1 MTPASDGFESSVKR
15 EALESEIA
23 LNERLETLPIELT
36 LAEPPRPTE
45 VEITLCPLV
54 VVTEPYEIALCVTVP
69 KATKRGKPLLTTLA
83 ETDAEAPVAP
93 MDPVAPVPR
102 LVRLNCELDT
112 AMDSQFK
119 MY

>member
-54 VVTEPYEIALCVTVP
+54 VVTEPNEIALCDTVP
-69 KATKRGKPLLTTLA
+69 KAINSGKPLLMTLA

-93 MDPVAPVPR
+93 MDPTAPVPR
-102 LVRLNCELDT
+102 LVRPIGEFDIAT
-112 AMDSQFK
+112 DSK
-119 MY
+119 LRTL